1 MAVCDVIYLKI
12 SCIVL
17 SLFIFSFFFLKF
29 KQRFYQTQNFIYF
42 VLDIIKLEQ
51 IVQSVHLS
59 LKDVHLHGLYD
70 QQ

>member
-17 SLFIFSFFFLKF
+17 SLFIFSFFLKF
-29 KQRFYQTQNFIYF
+29 KQRFCQTQNFIYF
-42 VLDIIKLEQ
+42 VLDIIKVEQ
-51 IVQSVHLS
+51 IVHLS

>member
-17 SLFIFSFFFLKF
+17 SLFIFSFFLKF
-29 KQRFYQTQNFIYF
+29 KQRFCQTQNFIYF
-42 VLDIIKLEQ
+42 VLDIIKVGQ